1 MAETYSLDDL
11 RGMTAGAAPQPAPQ
25 AGEAYSLEDLGKMQ
39 QRAAIEQ
46 ILKRETN
53 TLGSGLMRGAKDV
66 IDTGAEGLAWL
77 YDKATGADKP
87 GLSSLVTGQKP
98 GEHAR
103 VKAMNEA
110 GKAEWERGTGGE
122 WLPQVQRFAGNM
134 LTTMP
139 ITGAVGQAVG
149 AAGLPALGNA
159 ISSAGMTTG
168 RNLPS
173 AVDMATRMAGGG
185 VNGYASAGMVNP
197 ESANAG
203 GIIGAATTPIL
214 KGLSVASNA
223 ASRAWHGP
231 GVPES
236 VARNVEQ
243 AQQAG
248 YVIPPSQA
256 NPTLKNRALEGFAG
270 KLTTAQQASA
280 RNQPVT
286 NRLAMQAIGADDLT
300 AESLQAVR
308 DRANGAY
315 DALAQV
321 GKFQADDSFRE
332 ALSKAAGRQNQLK
345 ADYPELVNTE
355 IEKLVQGISGRQE
368 FGAQS
373 TIEAVK
379 RLRFDGSANKVAADP
394 GKKALGQAQMKIA
407 GAMEDMIERN
417 LQASGQPELL
427 TGYRD
432 ARKTLAM
439 VYDIEKAI
447 NPATGNIEGAKLAAR
462 VKQGKPMSGELR
474 TIADFAGAFPTAAK
488 VPERMGSLPGVSP
501 LDFAAL
507 GTMSA
512 ATGNPSYLAGL
523 VARPMARSIALS
535 PKVQNGLL
543 SQGALPSGPG
553 GLLGDVDLS
562 ELVYRG
568 APLLGGP
575 SR

>member
-11 RGMTAGAAPQPAPQ
+11 RGMTAGAAPQPGAP
-25 AGEAYSLEDLGKMQ
+25 AAEAYTLEDLSKMQ
-39 QRAAIEQ
+39 KQAFVEQ
-46 ILKRETN
+46 LLKRETN
-53 TLGSGLMRGAKDV
+53 DLSSSLRRGVRDV
-66 IDTGAEGLAWL
+66 VDSGAEGLAWL

-87 GLSSLVTGQKP
+87 NLSSLITGQKP
-98 GEHAR
+98 GEYAR
-103 VKAMNEA
+103 VKAMNAA

-122 WLPQVQRFAGNM
+122 LLPQVQRFAGNM
-134 LTTMP
+134 LATTP
-139 ITGAVGQAVG
+139 ITGAVGKVVG

-168 RNLPS
+168 RNLPA
-173 AVDMATRMAGGG
+173 AVNMATRMVGGG
-185 VNGYASAGMVNP
+185 INGYASAGMADP
-197 ESANAG
+197 ESANTG
-203 GIIGAATTPIL
+203 GIIGALTPPVL
-214 KGLSVASNA
+214 KGLNVASNA

-231 GVPES
+231 GVPET

-345 ADYPELVNTE
+345 ADYPELVNSE
-355 IEKLVQGISGRQE
+355 IENLVQGISGRQE

-373 TIEAVK
+373 TIEAIK
-379 RLRFDGSANKVAADP
+379 NLRFHGSANKVAPDP

-407 GAMEDMIERN
+407 GAMEDMIDRN
-417 LQASGQPELL
+417 LQAIGQPELL

-439 VYDIEKAI
+439 VYDIEKAV
-447 NPATGNIEGAKLAAR
+447 NPITGNIDGAKLAGR

-501 LDFAAL
+501 LDFATW
-507 GTMSA
+507 GTVSA
-512 ATGNPSYLAGL
+512 AAGSPNYMAGL
-523 VARPMARSIALS
+523 VARPIARSMALG
-535 PKVQNGLL
+535 PRVQGGLL
-543 SQGALPSGPG
+543 AAPPRASAPG
-553 GLLGDVDLS
+553 GLLGDLDLS
-562 ELVYRG
+562 ELIYRG
-568 APLLGGP
+568 APLLNSSP
-575 SR
+575 